1 MNKLKRFPHYRQHNV
16 SDCGPTSLRMIAK
29 FYGLN
34 YSAEMLRRHCYISR
48 RGVNMQG
55 INEGAQYIG
64 FDTVGVKITFGQL
77 VEEGVFPCILY
88 WNQNHFVVCYGIEK
102 GKNDIVLNGCFSEFA
117 QRINAETE
125 IDYIHIATDIL
136 GGHKAHWPIK
146 YIRNNPFTVLH
157 FSWCQIFYI
166 SKRYLDVASDF
177 IQTNNSFYYEFLL
190 PTMAYNGDFLIR
202 QFENYG
208 YQFQLSWGPAEL
220 YEHKYQYERTDKTFY
235 HPIKNLSMVDF
246 NKIV

>member
-34 YSAEMLRRHCYISR
+34 YSAEMLRRHCYISH

-125 IDYIHIATDIL
+125 IDYI
-136 GGHKAHWPIK
+136 
-146 YIRNNPFTVLH
+146 Y
-157 FSWCQIFYI
+157 
-166 SKRYLDVASDF
+166 
-177 IQTNNSFYYEFLL
+177 TN
-190 PTMAYNGDFLIR
+190 
-202 QFENYG
+202 
-208 YQFQLSWGPAEL
+208 
-220 YEHKYQYERTDKTFY
+220 
-235 HPIKNLSMVDF
+235 
-246 NKIV
+246 